1 MSHHDPIH
9 PPAPAS
15 DRLSDHSVLSL
26 LNSAAAHLGSLG
38 FQEARLHVEWM
49 LARVLGLKRLDLYL
63 QFDRPLIQ
71 DEVSRF
77 KALYRRRLDHE
88 PLQYILGDTEFL
100 GFRFLVDRRVLI
112 PRPETELLAERA
124 VELLRERDGERPRV
138 LDIGTG
144 CGCIALSV
152 AALVPGAE
160 VTAIDLSPGALEVA
174 AANAERLLP
183 GRVEFLEAD
192 IRREILA
199 DRSFDLILANPPY
212 IPFADYE
219 ALQPEVLGYEP
230 REALTDGGDGTLFLA
245 RILEFAST
253 RLNDGGTVM
262 MEMGAGQDVW
272 CAQKA
277 REFGLSSV
285 VVHPD
290 HAGIPRVLE
299 AGRRDAAGG
308 AS

>member
-1 MSHHDPIH
+1 MTHHDPSS
-9 PPAPAS
+9 PPAPAA
-15 DRLSDHSVLSL
+15 DPPSDHSVLSL
-26 LNSAAAHLGSLG
+26 MNSAAAHLGSLR
-38 FQEARLHVEWM
+38 FEEARLHVEWM
-49 LARVLGLKRLDLYL
+49 LARVLDLKRLDLYL
-63 QFDRPLIQ
+63 QFDRPLTR

-77 KALYRRRLDHE
+77 KAMYRRRLDHE

-100 GFRFLVDRRVLI
+100 GHRFLVDRRVLI

-124 VELLRERDGERPRV
+124 IELLRGQDLERPRV

-152 AALVPGAE
+152 AARVPGAE
-160 VTAIDLSPGALEVA
+160 VTAIDLSSGALEVA
-174 AANAERLLP
+174 AANAECLLP
-183 GRVEFLEAD
+183 GRVEFLQGD
-192 IRREILA
+192 IRKEILT

-212 IPFADYE
+212 IPLADYE
-219 ALQPEVLGYEP
+219 RLQPEVLGFEP

-245 RILEFAST
+245 RILAFAAS
-253 RLNDGGTVM
+253 RLTDGGTLL
-262 MEMGAGQDVW
+262 MEMGSGQDVW

-277 REFGLSSV
+277 GEAGLVPV

-299 AGRRDAAGG
+299 ACRRDAAGG
-308 AS
+308 RA

>member
-1 MSHHDPIH
+1 MRHNDPSS
-9 PPAPAS
+9 PPAPAA
-15 DRLSDHSVLSL
+15 DRQSDHSVLSL
-26 LNSAAAHLGSLG
+26 LNSAAAHLGSLR

-63 QFDRPLIQ
+63 QFDRPLTS
-71 DEVSRF
+71 DEVLRF

-100 GFRFLVDRRVLI
+100 GLRFLVDRRVLI

-124 VELLRERDGERPRV
+124 VELLRGHDGGRPRV

-152 AALVPGAE
+152 AASAPGAE
-160 VTAIDLSPGALEVA
+160 VTAMDLSPGALEVA

-183 GRVEFLEAD
+183 GRVEFLEGD

-212 IPFADYE
+212 IPLADYE
-219 ALQPEVLGYEP
+219 DLQPEVLRYEP
-230 REALTDGGDGTLFLA
+230 REALTDGGDGTLFLS
-245 RILEFAST
+245 RILEFAAS
-253 RLNDGGTVM
+253 RLNDGGTVL
-262 MEMGAGQDVW
+262 MEMGSGQDVW

-277 REFGLSSV
+277 REIGLSSI

-299 AGRRDAAGG
+299 ACRRDAAGAG
-308 AS
+308 T

>member
-1 MSHHDPIH
+1 VSHHDPTL
-9 PPAPAS
+9 PRAPAS
-15 DRLSDHSVLSL
+15 DRPSDHSVLSL
-26 LNSAAAHLGSLG
+26 LNSAAEHLGSLG

-63 QFDRPLIQ
+63 QFDRPLTRE
-71 DEVSRF
+71 EVSRF

-124 VELLRERDGERPRV
+124 VELLRERDGHRV

-152 AALVPGAE
+152 AALTPGAE

-183 GRVEFLEAD
+183 GRVEFLEGD
-192 IRREILA
+192 IRGEILA

-212 IPFADYE
+212 IPLADYE

-253 RLNDGGTVM
+253 RLNDGGTVV

-272 CAQKA
+272 CARKA
-277 REFGLSSV
+277 REFGLSSI

-290 HAGIPRVLE
+290 LAGIPRVLE
-299 AGRRDAAGG
+299 AGRRDTAGG